1 MNQYTIR
8 PLNAPPL
15 PRIDI
20 VFGENIHAEAVYDF
34 NHEDV
39 IELIALMAPVG
50 HNGSSINIMDSLNE
64 AAIAHARISLRDT
77 INEAE

>member
-20 VFGENIHAEAVYDF
+20 VFGENIHAEAIYDF
-34 NHEDV
+34 NHEDL

-50 HNGSSINIMDSLNE
+50 HNGSSVNILDSLNE

-77 INEAE
+77 INEDE

>member
-1 MNQYTIR
+1 MNEYTIR
-8 PLNAPPL
+8 PLGAPPL

-20 VFGENIHAEAVYDF
+20 VFGENIHAEAIYDF
-34 NHEDV
+34 NYEDV

-77 INEAE
+77 INEDE

>member
-1 MNQYTIR
+1 MNEYTIR
-8 PLNAPPL
+8 PLGAPPL

-34 NHEDV
+34 NHEDL

-50 HNGSSINIMDSLNE
+50 HNGSSVNIIDDLSE
-64 AAIAHARISLRDT
+64 SSIGKARFALRDE
-77 INEAE
+77 IYEAK